1 MNDTPNGEGTPLRKH
16 ALHGLQYSTQ
26 AVPRDNRQ
34 TFDSP
39 SFILFFLADFLSPL
53 TMPKKAGSRRR
64 DETWTGF
71 DHAIRVAKK
80 AKSDGEASYRERRKA
95 ALTRDSKARH
105 DWHKLRLHIVKTER
119 EVDKLRERLRA
130 WDDIAEEE
138 EREKIQVEEERKAQ
152 VQQVEPSTSRKKGRK
167 GPESWKLRGAA
178 RPAWEVYD
186 FDTRYVDPYI
196 KDHEQANEKAK
207 RSRNILVLYKGRLG
221 DESNNGP
228 PQPQSRNFLSL
239 LMQLGH
245 LCLQAKKYKAARA
258 AFIECMDLDGTEY
271 PITSA
276 RCHLMRLYLEAN
288 RPDSARRLWERLPND
303 KSVWIRYSA
312 ALVEYVSWRL
322 LKEKDSTRDSAET
335 LLAQA
340 IQANVFCAYYLAY
353 FEEFESVMEYTED
366 IEDADEQT
374 LEEAIEYCCSEQH
387 GTWLGTEGAIEWL
400 QKVIWRVLNGRS
412 IAGGALSSSDVEWQ
426 ARLKQLEDDY
436 ERRKGVGDAD
446 ESQRDN
452 EEHDVGLRN
461 NDEEPDVKMFAGM
474 FRTAMEMLQES
485 GAFAKEFP
493 DSDVEQDTRS

>member
-1 MNDTPNGEGTPLRKH
+1 
-16 ALHGLQYSTQ
+16 
-26 AVPRDNRQ
+26 
-34 TFDSP
+34 
-39 SFILFFLADFLSPL
+39 
-53 TMPKKAGSRRR
+53 MPKKAGSRRR
-64 DETWTGF
+64 EETWTGF
-71 DHAIRVAKK
+71 DHAIRAAKK
-80 AKSDGEASYRERRKA
+80 AKSDGEESYRERRKA
-95 ALTRDSKARH
+95 ALTRDSKAQH
-105 DWHKLRLHIVKTER
+105 DSHKLRLHIVKTER

-138 EREKIQVEEERKAQ
+138 REKKLLEEERKAHE
-152 VQQVEPSTSRKKGRK
+152 QQVEPSTSRKKGRK

-196 KDHEQANEKAK
+196 KDQEEAHKKAK
-207 RSRNILVLYKGRLG
+207 RSRNVLLLYKGRLG
-221 DESNNGP
+221 DESSNGP
-228 PQPQSRNFLSL
+228 PQPQSRNFLAL

-288 RPDSARRLWERLPND
+288 RPDSARRLWERLPKD

-312 ALVEYVSWRL
+312 ALVEYVSWKI
-322 LKEKDSTRDSAET
+322 LKEKGSTRDSAET

-353 FEEFESVMEYTED
+353 FETFETVMEYTED
-366 IEDADEQT
+366 IEDANEQT

-387 GTWLGTEGAIEWL
+387 GAWLGTEGAIEWL
-400 QKVIWRVLNGRS
+400 QQVIWRALNGRP
-412 IAGGALSSSDVEWQ
+412 IASGALSSSDMEWQ

-436 ERRKGVGDAD
+436 DRRKSVGDGD
-446 ESQRDN
+446 ESCIDDKKP
-452 EEHDVGLRN
+452 DVESQN
-461 NDEEPDVKMFAGM
+461 DDEEPDVKMFAGM
-474 FRTAMEMLQES
+474 FRTGMEMLRDLTQ
-485 GAFAKEFP
+485 
-493 DSDVEQDTRS
+493 THY